1 MRTFRQQGFTL
12 IELVIVLML
21 LGIMSAIALPRWAPA
36 DTTVSAQANRLAR
49 DLRHVQSMAMQQGR
63 TLTLDIQTA
72 ATYRAADSGS
82 ITVTD
87 PATQQPFTIAMDN
100 NVTVSGIDTD
110 FDSLGRP
117 VASSTLLA
125 TPRIFTVTGN
135 TTVATVTVSPVTGF
149 IVVSP

>member
-72 ATYRAADSGS
+72 ATYRATDSGS